1 VGLGTVRRTMTRGLR
16 SRDVDDET
24 DIDELDRVD
33 WIVVEFPGGKFN
45 GEIAPASADHSHDD
59 ACGARP

>member
-1 VGLGTVRRTMTRGLR
+1 MTRGLR

-24 DIDELDRVD
+24 DIDELDPVD

-45 GEIAPASADHSHDD
+45 GGIAPASADHSHDD